1 MIAGHVGA
9 DTAAA
14 YLSQIDIMH
23 SETTLLVD
31 IGTNA
36 EIMLSKEGKVYATS
50 SPTGPAFEGAEI
62 SSGVRATYG
71 AFERV

>member
-1 MIAGHVGA
+1 LIAGHVGA

-36 EIMLSKEGKVYATS
+36 EY
-50 SPTGPAFEGAEI
+50 GP
-62 SSGVRATYG
+62 R
-71 AFERV
+71 